1 MTVIQALLCDIR
13 LIIYRIENTKQK
25 IMRSVAVVYNV
36 GESEQQIIIC
46 AVGKIKSNN
55 HLRNDCYTGVAL

>member
-13 LIIYRIENTKQK
+13 FRLYRIENTEQK
-25 IMRSVAVVYNV
+25 IMRSVVGVYNV